1 MDIFMKTIFA
11 TLLLSLSLYG
21 QNPAAFAGLGDVI
34 YNDMGMFEELGKL
47 DAMHDQKEA
56 IDAYIESANANKD
69 LGFAL
74 DAKNEPAASE
84 RYLKELRRLSEEHD
98 TIMTNARYR
107 FKEAISD
114 EDTATITGMIAI
126 GAIDPKQYKGELIHY
141 YEEFSEEQNLSVI
154 EPLYTEYQ
162 RSLPSEQ
169 NLTQPSASYPAE
181 PDAWKKEELLK
192 RMRAQQK
199 AKSEAVERAVRKE
212 EAREKEKVMEKQK
225 KELGLE

>member
-1 MDIFMKTIFA
+1 MKTILA

-21 QNPAAFAGLGDVI
+21 QNPTAFAGLGDVI
-34 YNDMGMFEELGKL
+34 YNDMDMFERLGKL
-47 DAMHDQKEA
+47 DAMHDQKETIEA
-56 IDAYIESANANKD
+56 YIDAAKANKD

-74 DAKNEPAASE
+74 DAKNEPATSE
-84 RYLKELRRLSEEHD
+84 RYLKELRRLSAEHD
-98 TIMTNARYR
+98 TVMTIARER
-107 FKEAISD
+107 FQEAISD
-114 EDTATITGMIAI
+114 EDSTTITGMIEI
-126 GAIDPKQYKGELIHY
+126 GAVDPKQYKSELIHY

-162 RSLPSEQ
+162 RSLPRDQ
-169 NLTQPSASYPAE
+169 NLSGSVSTPAE

-199 AKSEAVERAVRKE
+199 AKSEAVERAVREE